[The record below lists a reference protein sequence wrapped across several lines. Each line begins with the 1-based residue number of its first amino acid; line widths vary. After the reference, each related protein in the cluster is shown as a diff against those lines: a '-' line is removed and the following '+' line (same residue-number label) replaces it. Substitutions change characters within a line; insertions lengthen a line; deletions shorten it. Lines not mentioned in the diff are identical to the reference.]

1 MGLLKQLAI
10 YPSAISTGTSCHQ
23 GKNTHGHRVALAQ
36 PLALTAVVSPSIQ
49 ARWRVVRGMRRLQSA
64 GAVCCLAIS
73 TRSRCGSAL
82 SVTCDLWQ
90 CQHWPCRALQACGRW
105 WQQCDRPQPL
115 QPWGLHG
122 CKRAMNCLVP
132 GALFSD
138 VVALSCCVPYPSLL
152 GLCFSKWGTR
162 CFQFPLTETLPQ
174 LWAGSWTVRLNLFQ

>member
-1 MGLLKQLAI
+1 MEVKRKPLLSLKDTKLCHRATGNAFQLRILIHLRPQTVQNLDSLNYIADQRFICWKIASETISIFCLINPAPSSCSTNLEMGLLKQLAI

-73 TRSRCGSAL
+73 AGSRCGSAL

-90 CQHWPCRALQACGRW
+90 CQH
-105 WQQCDRPQPL
+105 
-115 QPWGLHG
+115 
-122 CKRAMNCLVP
+122 
-132 GALFSD
+132 
-138 VVALSCCVPYPSLL
+138 
-152 GLCFSKWGTR
+152 
-162 CFQFPLTETLPQ
+162 
-174 LWAGSWTVRLNLFQ
+174 